1 MRTTISIL
9 LALFFLVSCIDH
21 GEKYSSENF
30 NLYVKGDLPEKEAKL
45 ILNTLKENAYFKNA
59 TKEISWQIIVDKE
72 RIRLHIIAPKKIKE
86 MEVNEQ
92 LKFDMIDLKNELTS
106 LLKDKYRFEIFF
118 TDRRFKPVVGI

>member
-1 MRTTISIL
+1 MRTTLSIL

-21 GEKYSSENF
+21 GKKYSSENF

-45 ILNTLKENAYFKNA
+45 ILNTLKENPYFKNA
-59 TKEISWQIIVDKE
+59 TKEISWQIIVAKE

-86 MEVNEQ
+86 MEVSEQ

-106 LLKDKYRFEIFF
+106 LLNDKYRFEIFF